1 MEAIMNIKRFSA
13 FLLGFS
19 LLGGSAFAS
28 SPWPT
33 SIVGTW
39 NMSANQSTLTLTIQH
54 QSGSG
59 PCKAITGTLVDTVNG
74 TADVN
79 GYYCNNSGRISFLR
93 EDPSSLETYQVFTG
107 NLSYP
112 GSPTYMSGV
121 FDQEI
126 GVTPGEYDFFASSA
140 GN

>member
-1 MEAIMNIKRFSA
+1 MEAIMNIKGFSA

-54 QSGSG
+54 QTGSG
-59 PCKAITGTLVDTVNG
+59 ACKAITGILVDTVNG
-74 TADVN
+74 TADVD

-126 GVTPGEYDFFASSA
+126 GVTPGEYDF
-140 GN
+140 